1 VQHPAANNVCQDKEA
16 RSNPGF
22 FALETKIGF
31 SVYIA
36 AYNII
41 VRLSASAA
49 SPKKGPLPGLESGAS
64 ALTGYMRPKD
74 GLNTND
80 QEGRVKTVFVV
91 GAGPAGLFAAQKIAQ
106 GGHEVIIFNRDIK
119 PGGLA
124 EYGIYP
130 TKDKMKVGLRKQF
143 AKVLGLPN
151 VHYVG
156 HLPVGSESPLCVPE
170 LHEFSPS
177 ALVFA
182 VGAQGTKK
190 LGLAGGDAQGVY
202 SAKDF
207 VYHYNLLPPFASQD
221 FSIGKRVAIVG
232 MGNVMVD
239 IARWLLLDAPRK
251 TAEEVVVVARRGP
264 FEAKF
269 DLKEFVYIENFLDRQ
284 AFQQELQ
291 RIQPQL
297 AAVGQDITKV
307 QEDTFPVLAKPAQ
320 ESPGG
325 RLLFRF
331 LCSPQAIHQDAEGRI
346 NRLTVAENILAERDG
361 NISAKAS
368 DKVSDLD
375 VDTMI
380 FAIGDVIDPTLGLPL
395 GGDGY
400 AVNSD
405 PNDPKRASYE
415 VFDPR
420 NGKLVEGTYVV
431 GWARKASEGLVGIA
445 RHDAEVGAVHVL
457 KYLESV
463 PEKAAASPQEIFR
476 RLENKNLQL
485 VTKADLELLGRAEE
499 KEALERGM
507 PWFKFADDEVML
519 ATIEEE
525 RAKAGTSSTAA
536 V

>member
-1 VQHPAANNVCQDKEA
+1 
-16 RSNPGF
+16 
-22 FALETKIGF
+22 
-31 SVYIA
+31 
-36 AYNII
+36 
-41 VRLSASAA
+41 
-49 SPKKGPLPGLESGAS
+49 
-64 ALTGYMRPKD
+64 M
-74 GLNTND
+74 
-80 QEGRVKTVFVV
+80 KTVFVV

-106 GGHEVIIFNRDIK
+106 GGHEVVIFNRDIK

-130 TKDKMKVGLRKQF
+130 TKDKMKIGLRKQF

-156 HLPVGSESPLCVPE
+156 HLPVGNGAPLSVPE
-170 LHEFSPS
+170 LREFSPS

-190 LGLAGGDAQGVY
+190 LGLAGGDARGVY

-239 IARWLLLDAPRK
+239 IARWLLLDSPHK
-251 TAEEVVVVARRGP
+251 TAEEVIVVARRGP

-284 AFQQELQ
+284 AFQEELQ

-297 AAVGQDITKV
+297 AAVGQDIAHL
-307 QEDTFPVLAKPAQ
+307 QEDTFPVLAKPPQ
-320 ESPGG
+320 LSPGG

-331 LCSPQAIHQDAEGRI
+331 LCSPQAIHQDSQGRI
-346 NRLTVAENILAERDG
+346 NRLTVAENILTERDG
-361 NISAKAS
+361 NISAKAT
-368 DKVSDLD
+368 DKTADLD

-380 FAIGDVIDPTLGLPL
+380 FAIGDVIDPRLGLPL

-405 PNDPKRASYE
+405 PADPKRASYE
-415 VFDPR
+415 VFDPE
-420 NGKLVEGTYVV
+420 NGKIVEGAYVV

-457 KYLESV
+457 KYLENA
-463 PEKAAASPQEIFR
+463 PEKAVASPREIVHG
-476 RLENKNLQL
+476 LGSKSVQL
-485 VTKADLELLGRAEE
+485 VTKSGLDILGKAEE
-499 KEALERGM
+499 REAQQRGL
-507 PWFKFADDEVML
+507 PWFKFADDKVML
-519 ATIEEE
+519 QAIEEE
-525 RAKAGTSSTAA
+525 TAKSRTSSTAA